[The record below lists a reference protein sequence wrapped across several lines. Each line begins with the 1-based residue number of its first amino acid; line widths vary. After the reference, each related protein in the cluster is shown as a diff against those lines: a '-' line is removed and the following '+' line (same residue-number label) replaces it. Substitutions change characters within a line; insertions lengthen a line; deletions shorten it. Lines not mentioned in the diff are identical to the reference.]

1 MPTTSLISYEPSAE
15 RVTQNHISNFIA
27 GTPVPDCTLVV
38 SADGMAKAVRYSAV
52 GSALSKIP
60 PATSLYL
67 GKLDRIVA
75 ESFENGRL
83 HSISQAR
90 ARASETHSEDRTFP
104 ACTSMLSAS
113 RETAASRGEVDRSG
127 IVGITCSHLFP
138 AEDLFVGMRTP
149 EQHYYYDVLFEE
161 LVRVRPDLHTVNLDI
176 ACRYKNR
183 WDALI
188 NRMIE
193 QGVAN
198 EKARKILLLLPW
210 MHAMDHNLDCQMSFS
225 GLYKVCNRFM
235 MHMYVISSDLRVINF
250 CI

>member
-1 MPTTSLISYEPSAE
+1 M
-15 RVTQNHISNFIA
+15 A

-52 GSALSKIP
+52 GSALSKNP
-60 PATSLYL
+60 PGTSHYI

-83 HSISQAR
+83 QSISQAR
-90 ARASETHSEDRTFP
+90 ARTAETQANDEDRAFP

-113 RETAASRGEVDRSG
+113 RATAASRGEVDRTG

-138 AEDLFVGMRTP
+138 AEDLFLGMRTP

-225 GLYKVCNRFM
+225 GLYKVRW
-235 MHMYVISSDLRVINF
+235 MHGA
-250 CI
+250 